1 MPFARGLVPMRLLIA
16 GAADADADD
25 RVPPPAPNRDV
36 KQPPETAKAPVR
48 PLSMEDAPTPG
59 QTPGA
64 VR

>member
-1 MPFARGLVPMRLLIA
+1 MPFARCLVPMRLLIA
-16 GAADADADD
+16 GAADADD

-48 PLSMEDAPTPG
+48 PLSMEGTPTPG

>member
-1 MPFARGLVPMRLLIA
+1 MPFARCLVPMRLLIV
-16 GAADADADD
+16 GAADADD
-25 RVPPPAPNRDV
+25 RVPSPAPNRDV
-36 KQPPETAKAPVR
+36 KQPPEAAKAPVR